1 MLNATFPVIFK
12 HCGWCKKKKDGK
24 NLCFSG
30 KVMKNYEVALV
41 WYFYAQSPKNS
52 ENVFLLRR
60 RVANEG
66 KWECSLEGPT
76 LRLDVPNSPAL
87 CVCLQATV
95 RLQDIPLMRKGRTLI
110 WAKQKSSWW
119 RLMTCCATQIRQ
131 KCNPRTYY
139 SSLGLM
145 LTNMKSRPRISLFFC
160 MPKRKQRRMN
170 ECLKGKVESKWSFI
184 AEFLCS

>member
-1 MLNATFPVIFK
+1 MQKIEKSKCDILSNFQTLW
-12 HCGWCKKKKDGK
+12 GWCKKKKDGK

-87 CVCLQATV
+87 CLSAGNCETARHSTHEEGEDIDMGQA
-95 RLQDIPLMRKGRTLI
+95 K
-110 WAKQKSSWW
+110 
-119 RLMTCCATQIRQ
+119 
-131 KCNPRTYY
+131 
-139 SSLGLM
+139 
-145 LTNMKSRPRISLFFC
+145 
-160 MPKRKQRRMN
+160 
-170 ECLKGKVESKWSFI
+170 
-184 AEFLCS
+184 EFLMEANDMLCYSNSAKMQPTHILQ